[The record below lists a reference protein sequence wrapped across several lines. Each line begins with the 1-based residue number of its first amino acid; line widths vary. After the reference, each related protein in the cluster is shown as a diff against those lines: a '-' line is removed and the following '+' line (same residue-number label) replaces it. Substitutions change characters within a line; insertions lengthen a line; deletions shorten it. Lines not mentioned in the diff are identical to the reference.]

1 MPWEIKIA
9 KGVYKEI
16 KRLPKRDMRRILGVL
31 ESLPENPYFGD
42 IEKLSGEVNVWRRRA
57 GVYRITYELFTQN
70 KFIAVLDVQR
80 RTTTTY
86 RKRK

>member
-9 KGVYKEI
+9 KRIYKEM
-16 KRLPKRDMRRILGVL
+16 RHLPSRDARQILEVL
-31 ESLPENPYFGD
+31 ESLPVNPYDGD
-42 IEKLSGEVNVWRRRA
+42 IEKLSGEENVWRRRV
-57 GVYRITYELFTQN
+57 GTYRITYELLSKD